1 MRVCAHVQ
9 FLKNIESLLWE
20 KNLEPILT
28 RKAGLT
34 YNAFPTVLEFSPLV
48 GPGTVAYTRMSC
60 LHGCHRLGFKLEK
73 ASPTFLILTGW
84 PSCYS
89 AGPLGSY
96 LHVSCFFALQGYL
109 FCTDGIHLCW
119 SALFSRE
126 VPLKDAKEYAESI
139 GAVVVETS
147 AKNAINIEELFQG
160 ISK

>member
-89 AGPLGSY
+89 AGPRGSY

-109 FCTDGIHLCW
+109 FCTDGH
-119 SALFSRE
+119 S
-126 VPLKDAKEYAESI
+126 PLL
-139 GAVVVETS
+139 VCP
-147 AKNAINIEELFQG
+147 LFQG
-160 ISK
+160 SAFEGCQGVCGVHRSCRGWDKCKECN